1 MEKVVQK
8 KETLM
13 YSHSEYTSPAFVS
26 KKSFSPAKSN
36 LLRQLDAK
44 NSSFSSL
51 NSQIFRKCEKKPIK
65 IDEEERLTKDIR
77 VGKKLSDLT
86 TKRVSVLVMVLIF
99 VIPLFDSGYYYDN
112 DKSYTF
118 GIKQLAR
125 ESSIEISSLNSTE
138 IMIIAEDYVNYHKQL
153 ELPLIYLYLPS
164 INFTFQQEPFACDL
178 RFEEKEELVLESGNY
193 NETFTATISTK
204 SLSQANSILNILRT
218 IYLSIVLGLGAYLFT
233 KDTNDLALKPIARMI
248 EKVNK
253 IASNPLAT
261 KDEVLIRGGNDLE
274 TISIENAIIKI
285 GTLLALGFGD
295 AGSQII
301 AKNIAQG
308 GDVDP
313 MLPGHKEFAIFGF
326 CDIRNFTDSTE
337 VLQEDVM
344 VFVNKIAYIVHK
356 TVDKYVGI
364 ANKNIGDAFLL
375 LWKFEKEDIEPIE
388 NNDFQIKRNLHTK
401 NLADFAIISFLK
413 IICKINYREEIL
425 QYRTIK
431 SLLNRMPDYKVKM
444 GFGLHLGWAI
454 EGAIGSV
461 HKIDASYLSPNVNIA
476 SRLEAATKQYG
487 VNLLVSNELI
497 ECCSRRVQR
506 FCREI
511 DRVTVKGS
519 LKPLGL
525 FTLDLDVSL
534 LEKKNNKGLSKEDI
548 RLKHKFR
555 KENIL
560 EQFFKENGLKASMF
574 FEYDE
579 SLNKITQN
587 SFGVWRNFFFQG
599 FEKYISGNWSE
610 SNGFFTQILNLNP
623 LDGPTTTLLNYIKNH
638 NYVSPDSWPGYRE
651 LIEK

>member
-1 MEKVVQK
+1 MRK
-8 KETLM
+8 
-13 YSHSEYTSPAFVS
+13 
-26 KKSFSPAKSN
+26 
-36 LLRQLDAK
+36 LDAK

-51 NSQIFRKCEKKPIK
+51 NSQLFRKCEKKPTK

-99 VIPLFDSGYYYDN
+99 MIPLFDSGYYYDN

-118 GIKQLAR
+118 GINLLAR

-138 IMIIAEDYVNYHKQL
+138 INIIAEDYVNYHKKL

-164 INFTFQQEPFACDL
+164 TNYTFQQEPFACDL
-178 RFEEKEELVLESGNY
+178 RFEEKEELVLETGNY
-193 NETFTATISTK
+193 NETFTAIISTK
-204 SLSQANSILNILRT
+204 SLSQANGVLNILRT
-218 IYLSIVLGLGAYLFT
+218 IYLSVVLGLGAYLFT

-261 KDEVLIRGGNDLE
+261 KDETLIRGGNDLE

-525 FTLDLDVSL
+525 FTIDLDVSL

-587 SFGVWRNFFFQG
+587 SFGVWRNFFYQG

-610 SNGFFTQILNLNP
+610 SNGFFTQILNVNP

-638 NYVSPDSWPGYRE
+638 NYVLPDSWPGYRE